1 MKLLKQR
8 RWLSTAIA
16 VLFLTLSPYSSRFP
30 VLTLQSALAAELP
43 ATVQVAGNPPIR
55 LADNLRQRNTPASY
69 RPDVSFTLRT
79 DIGEGKLIFAGQ
91 GGKIDEQANP
101 DLKVKVGDVVQ
112 ITLIDGDGAEHDIT
126 LPDFN
131 AQSDK
136 VTRQGASSIIAFR
149 ADKEG
154 TFTYLCSIPGHKE
167 AGMIGNIIV
176 TSPSAA
182 QASTETQAANII
194 QSPTDI
200 PKPIGTRRPELV
212 RVSLETTEVEGQLAD
227 GTTYTYWTYNSKV
240 PGPFVRV
247 RVGDT
252 VELQMK
258 NDRHSRMI
266 HSVDLHAVTG
276 QGGGAALTQTSPGD
290 EKVFTFKPINP
301 GLYVYHCATPM
312 VAHHITNGMY
322 GLILVEPEGGLSK
335 VDREFYVM
343 QGELYTVQ
351 AAGYR
356 GNQEFS
362 VDKLL
367 NEKPSYFVFNGAS
380 KALAEKSPLHAKV
393 GETVRIF
400 FGVGGPNYTSSF
412 HVIGEVF
419 DRVYPEASLT
429 SAPMTNIQTTSVPP
443 GGATMVEFKVDVP
456 GRFMLVDHALSRLEK
471 GLVGYLIVDGEPQ
484 PDIYHSGPAN
494 ATTPVATHSTLHPN
508 AAS

>member
-1 MKLLKQR
+1 MKFLKQR

-16 VLFLTLSPYSSRFP
+16 VLFLTLSPCSSRLPF
-30 VLTLQSALAAELP
+30 LTLQSALAAELP
-43 ATVQVAGNPPIR
+43 ATNQIAANSPIR
-55 LADNLRQRNTPASY
+55 LADNLQQQNAPASY

-91 GGKIDEQANP
+91 GGRIDGQANP

-136 VTRQGASSIIAFR
+136 VSRKGGSSIIAFR

-167 AGMIGNIIV
+167 AGMIGNIVV
-176 TSPSAA
+176 TNPNAV
-182 QASTETQAANII
+182 QASTDTKAANII
-194 QSPTDI
+194 QSPIDI
-200 PKPIGTRRPELV
+200 PRPIGDRNPQLV
-212 RVSLETTEVEGQLAD
+212 RVSLETTEVKGQLAD

-252 VELQMK
+252 VELRMK
-258 NDRHSRMI
+258 NDRRSRMI

-351 AAGYR
+351 AAGYH

-367 NEKPSYFVFNGAS
+367 SEQPSYFVFNGAA

-400 FGVGGPNYTSSF
+400 FGVGGPNYTSAF

-429 SAPMTNIQTTSVPP
+429 SAPMTNVQTTNVPP

-494 ATTPVATHSTLHPN
+494 AAPSVAVHSTLHPK